1 MSLSP
6 QIDAKNFRVYS
17 GFGQQLG
24 PIVVFGAAGVIDG
37 LANIYPKT
45 VTKLFKLASTRP
57 LTDEVLKELQELQYV
72 VSHAEE
78 FVIARGI
85 IGMRE
90 GVVRELGIG
99 TMEGRLPISGSLPEG
114 DLEKWKSGQE
124 ALAAI
129 SAYEAKC

>member
-6 QIDAKNFRVYS
+6 QIDTKNFRVYS

-37 LANIYPKT
+37 LASIYPKT
-45 VTKLFKLASTRP
+45 VTKLFKLATTRP
-57 LTDEVLKELQELQYV
+57 LTDEVLKELQELQYI

-78 FVIARGI
+78 FVVARGI

-90 GVVRELGIG
+90 GIYRELGMG
-99 TMEGRLPISGSLPEG
+99 TMAGRLPIQGSLPDG
-114 DLEKWKSGQE
+114 DFDSWKSGQN
-124 ALAAI
+124 ALAKI
-129 SAYEAKC
+129 SELEKS

>member
-6 QIDAKNFRVYS
+6 RIDTERFRVFS

-24 PIVVFGAAGVIDG
+24 PIVLFGAAGVIDG
-37 LANIYPKT
+37 LASIYPKT

-57 LTDEVLKELQELQYV
+57 LTDEVLKQLQELQYI

-78 FVIARGI
+78 FVVARGI

-90 GVVRELGIG
+90 GIYRELAMG
-99 TMEGRLPISGSLPEG
+99 TMEGRLPIQGTLPEG
-114 DLEKWKSGQE
+114 DFEKWKTGE
-124 ALAAI
+124 NALAKI
-129 SAYEAKC
+129 SALERS

>member
-1 MSLSP
+1 M
-6 QIDAKNFRVYS
+6 
-17 GFGQQLG
+17 
-24 PIVVFGAAGVIDG
+24 IDG

-78 FVIARGI
+78 FVVARGI

-90 GVVRELGIG
+90 GIYRELGMG
-99 TMEGRLPISGSLPEG
+99 TMEGRLPLQGSLAEG
-114 DLEKWKSGQE
+114 DFEKWKSGQE

-129 SAYEAKC
+129 SALESKN